1 MPIKRGVLTMV
12 GDVTGAQAMLF
23 RQGMG
28 ARSGAGRKRKRRTA
42 RSARSATTRTRRRG
56 SVRTRRAKSGTRRK
70 KRARLVKGSAA
81 AKRYMAKI
89 RRKRRR

>member
-1 MPIKRGVLTMV
+1 MV

-28 ARSGAGRKRKRRTA
+28 KSRSGVGRKRKRRTKRA
-42 RSARSATTRTRRRG
+42 RTTGRVRTATRR
-56 SVRTRRAKSGTRRK
+56 STRKK

-89 RRKRRR
+89 RRKRRK

>member
-1 MPIKRGVLTMV
+1 MV

-28 ARSGAGRKRKRRTA
+28 KSRSGAGRKRKRRTK
-42 RSARSATTRTRRRG
+42 RTSSRTSSRTRRK
-56 SVRTRRAKSGTRRK
+56 RRASSPRK
-70 KRARLVKGSAA
+70 KRAPLVKGSAA

-89 RRKRRR
+89 RRKRRK

>member
-1 MPIKRGVLTMV
+1 MV

-28 ARSGAGRKRKRRTA
+28 KSRSGVGRKRKRRTQ
-42 RSARSATTRTRRRG
+42 RKSTGRRT
-56 SVRTRRAKSGTRRK
+56 TRRAKSGTRKK

-89 RRKRRR
+89 RRKRRK